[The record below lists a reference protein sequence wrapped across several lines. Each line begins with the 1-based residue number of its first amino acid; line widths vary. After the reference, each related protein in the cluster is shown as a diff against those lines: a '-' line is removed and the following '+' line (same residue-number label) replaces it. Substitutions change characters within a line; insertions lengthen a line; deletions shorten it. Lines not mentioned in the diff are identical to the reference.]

1 MSRPLNANIDEP
13 RPVSIV
19 QRIEAGHVIGLLLN
33 QELMHVVQH
42 MANLSAKVVDEIVVV
57 IATAQRVASFVLE
70 RRLDLFIFGFSKA
83 SVVVDAFCIHCIC
96 IRVVIRLGAIGDL
109 VMTDIK

>member
-19 QRIEAGHVIGLLLN
+19 QRIEAGHVIGLLLD

-70 RRLDLFIFGFSKA
+70 RRLDLFIFGFSKT
-83 SVVVDAFCIHCIC
+83 SVVIDEKYMELAVRALHKAF
-96 IRVVIRLGAIGDL
+96 DL
-109 VMTDIK
+109 DSGPASA